1 MKTVQN
7 NEFSDDFNYSSK
19 QSHAKTLELVILAIV
34 AAFFVSLG
42 NNLGRIIGT
51 SWSGIIFDDFDM
63 DYFAIRRLFTCI
75 IICFDVV

>member
-51 SWSGIIFDDFDM
+51 S
-63 DYFAIRRLFTCI
+63 
-75 IICFDVV
+75 